1 MGFFIKVLN
10 LGFGVASVVKD
21 SVNRGKLEEVM
32 NELVER
38 GEMSREQAK
47 QHIDSIMQKRAED
60 RQHVKEVIR
69 SEVNYWKCDSSG
81 TISKEEFAELSERL
95 KVIEDKVQQS

>member
-1 MGFFIKVLN
+1 MGFFMKVLN
-10 LGFGVASVVKD
+10 FGFGVASVVKD

-47 QHIDSIMQKRAED
+47 QHIDSIMKKRAED

-69 SEVNYWKCDSSG
+69 SEVSYWKGGSENSV
-81 TISKEEFAELSERL
+81 TKEEFDELSARL
-95 KVIEDKVQQS
+95 KAMEDKVQ